1 MDTTRGAAMNAVV
14 RHPPT
19 CRRRA
24 RARRRWLV
32 VLLVAIFTIALG
44 AGFDEPASDARALV
58 VADAA

>member
-1 MDTTRGAAMNAVV
+1 MDTQRGAAMNAVV

-32 VLLVAIFTIALG
+32 VLLVAIVTITLG
-44 AGFDEPASDARALV
+44 AGFDEPVSDARPLRV
-58 VADAA
+58 VDAG

>member
-1 MDTTRGAAMNAVV
+1 MNAVV

-32 VLLVAIFTIALG
+32 VLLVAIFTMALG
-44 AGFDEPASDARALV
+44 AGFDEP
-58 VADAA
+58 VADARTLLVADAG

>member
-1 MDTTRGAAMNAVV
+1 MNAVV

-44 AGFDEPASDARALV
+44 AGFDEP
-58 VADAA
+58 VADARTLLVADAG

>member
-1 MDTTRGAAMNAVV
+1 MNAGV

-32 VLLVAIFTIALG
+32 VLLVAIVTIALG
-44 AGFDEPASDARALV
+44 AGFDEPVSDARPLRV
-58 VADAA
+58 VDAG